1 MSGSSSF
8 NKNKLGDAGLNF
20 EMLPQHLRQWDV
32 LGDKWVVVQKDYNT
46 IDKSK
51 IPVGHTDYSWNN
63 NGNVPI
69 GHTNY
74 SIGN

>member
-1 MSGSSSF
+1 MSGNS
-8 NKNKLGDAGLNF
+8 GLNF
-20 EMLPQHLRQWDV
+20 DMLPQHLRQWDV
-32 LGDKWVVVQKDYNT
+32 LGDNWVVVQKDPNM

-51 IPVGHTDYSWNN
+51 IPVGHTNYSWNN
-63 NGNVPI
+63 TGNTSI